1 MVAWLLD
8 LDGVV
13 WLAHRPI
20 PGVAEAVAHL
30 RASGHRVLFVT
41 NASMS
46 PVADLEAA
54 LATNG
59 IPAVGDVVSSAMA
72 AAHLL
77 APGDRALVCG
87 GDGVVQA
94 LATRGVEVVDEGP
107 VDAVVVGLTRDLSYD
122 LLDRA
127 SAAVRAGARFIA
139 TNTDP
144 TYPTPT
150 GLTPGG
156 GSIVA
161 AVATAAGIDP
171 EVAGKPH
178 PPMAALVTA
187 LVGEGPHVMVGDQ
200 AATDLAFGRLLGART
215 ALVLSG
221 ITTADDLPLDP
232 PPDVVA
238 ADVGAL
244 VAAELGLEASAG

>member
-1 MVAWLLD
+1 MAWLLD

-13 WLAHRPI
+13 WLAHQPI
-20 PGVAEAVAHL
+20 AGVAEGIARL
-30 RASGHRVLFVT
+30 RGAGERVLFVT

-46 PVADLEAA
+46 PVGMLEAA
-54 LATNG
+54 LAAIG
-59 IPAVGDVVSSAMA
+59 IPADGDVVTSAMA
-72 AAHLL
+72 AANLL
-77 APGDRALVCG
+77 APGARAVVCG
-87 GDGVVQA
+87 GPGVVAA
-94 LATRGVEVVDEGP
+94 LTARGVEVVESGP
-107 VDAVVVGLTRDLSYD
+107 VDAVVVGLTQDLTYD
-122 LLDRA
+122 LLLRA
-127 SAAVRAGARFIA
+127 STAVRDGARFIA

-144 TYPTPT
+144 TYPTPA

-161 AVATAAGIDP
+161 AVATAAGMEP

-178 PPMAALVTA
+178 PPMAALVRSV
-187 LVGEGPHVMVGDQ
+187 VGDGPHVMVGDQ
-200 AATDLAFGRLLGART
+200 AATDLAFGRVLGART

-221 ITTADDLPLDP
+221 ITTEADLPLDP

-244 VAAELGLEASAG
+244 VDLALGPRT

>member
-1 MVAWLLD
+1 MAWLLD

-20 PGVAEAVAHL
+20 PGVAEAVARL
-30 RASGHRVLFVT
+30 RSSGHRVLFVT

-54 LATNG
+54 LEANG

-87 GDGVVQA
+87 GAGVVHA
-94 LATRGVEVVDEGP
+94 LATRGVEVMEGGP

-161 AVATAAGIDP
+161 AVATAAGVDP

-178 PPMAALVTA
+178 PPMAALVAA
-187 LVGEGPHVMVGDQ
+187 LVGDGPHVMVGDQ

-221 ITTADDLPLDP
+221 ITTTADLPLDP

-244 VAAELGLEASAG
+244 VAAELGVEAPTG

>member
-1 MVAWLLD
+1 MD

-20 PGVAEAVAHL
+20 PGVAEAVARL

-54 LATNG
+54 LEANG

-87 GDGVVQA
+87 GAGVIQA
-94 LATRGVEVVDEGP
+94 LASRGVEVVEGGP
-107 VDAVVVGLTRDLSYD
+107 VDAVVVGLTRDLSYE

-161 AVATAAGIDP
+161 AVATAAGVDP

-178 PPMAALVTA
+178 PPMAALVAA
-187 LVGEGPHVMVGDQ
+187 LVGDGPHVMVGDQ

-221 ITTADDLPLDP
+221 ITTAADLPLDP
-232 PPDVVA
+232 APDVVA

-244 VAAELGLEASAG
+244 VAAELGGEAPTG